1 MKCIII
7 YIYFRK
13 DSQVFDTKSLT
24 FTNTQL
30 KLQIESLNIELNENI
45 RWYTLLLNE
54 IFNLIIYL
62 FSKMNAANL
71 SNINLQLQVKN
82 LKE

>member
-1 MKCIII
+1 LKCIII